1 MDNKILYEETIDVLL
16 DLLKGTITDFSA
28 AHETAHEYYNSK
40 PLFSITSSKLALLKN
55 ISYFS
60 NYQIRNEIASL
71 CCKLY
76 PQKSLVKWEGESV
89 GNVDFVGIQ
98 NGVKTGYRVS
108 MAEEYMPDMED
119 MKKAGIEKFVIIVL
133 NNALFNLP
141 PNSMKYRAYEDKS
154 RIRNITLEEYFE
166 LVCPGEY
173 KVFQE
178 YIGRFNYEA
187 EILLPSG
194 ISVE

>member
-28 AHETAHEYYNSK
+28 AHETACEYYNSQ

-60 NYQIRNEIASL
+60 NYQIRNEIANL

-76 PQKSLVKWEGESV
+76 PQNSLVKWEGASV

-98 NGVKTGYRVS
+98 NGVKTGYRIS

-119 MKKAGIEKFVIIVL
+119 MKKAGIEK
-133 NNALFNLP
+133 
-141 PNSMKYRAYEDKS
+141 
-154 RIRNITLEEYFE
+154 
-166 LVCPGEY
+166 LV
-173 KVFQE
+173 
-178 YIGRFNYEA
+178 
-187 EILLPSG
+187 
-194 ISVE
+194 